1 MKQRALLLFVTV
13 FVTLSAFGQNA
24 ATADALFKQGDWTAA
39 LAAYKRLHK
48 QDPANNV
55 YTYRCARCLGELG
68 RHEEAIPL
76 FESVT
81 TITLR
86 DFFLAAEYLQ
96 VYRFSDALTTI
107 DNWLSTVKPDNER
120 YAKAL
125 ETKARAEAGARWLA
139 KTEDVYIYAV
149 EEVPAAHWRDS
160 LQLGADAGL
169 IGADGSY
176 TTSLGDRRIYSDS
189 LHHLYTTSR
198 LVDEWSEPEQLPLEG
213 KNPFLA
219 GDGITVYYSQ
229 ARPDGLGGNDLYMSR
244 LNTATHTYLQPT
256 MLGMPFSSLE
266 DDLFFGENDIT
277 GRGVFVSRKDD
288 NTVLIYRFLV
298 SDEKHYMRGQDED
311 SRRKMAMRQTVRQLK
326 NDQQNAQTDE
336 EFGSFSPM
344 FVQEDSVPA
353 AAFRFVLN
361 DSTVYTNL
369 ADFRSDK
376 ARTLCKRMLAI
387 QKEVEHKTRD
397 LDKQRRTYSASE
409 SAEERQCLVPVI
421 LNLEKENAALQQEMA
436 ALPQKIREAEMNAL
450 RER

>member
-13 FVTLSAFGQNA
+13 FVTLSAFGQTA

-39 LAAYKRLHK
+39 LAAYKRLHR

-96 VYRFSDALTTI
+96 VYRFNDALTTI

-120 YAKAL
+120 YTKAL
-125 ETKARAEAGARWLA
+125 ETKARAEAGARWLG
-139 KTEDVYIYAV
+139 KTEDVCIYAV
-149 EEVPAAHWRDS
+149 EEVPADRWYES
-160 LQLGADAGL
+160 LHLGEDAGF

-189 LHHLYTTSR
+189 LHHLYTTSK
-198 LVDEWSEPEQLPLEG
+198 LVDECSEPEQLPFDGE
-213 KNPFLA
+213 NPFLA

-229 ARPDGLGGNDLYMSR
+229 ARPDGLGGKDLYMSR

-256 MLGMPFSSLE
+256 MLGMPFSSLG
-266 DDLFFGENDIT
+266 DDLFFGENDLT

-288 NTVLIYRFLV
+288 QTVLLYRFLV
-298 SDEKHYMRGQDED
+298 SDERHFMRGQDEE
-311 SRRKMAMRQTVRQLK
+311 SQRLMARRMTIRPLK
-326 NDQQNAQTDE
+326 NDAQSAKNDE

-344 FVQEDSVPA
+344 FQQEDSVPA

-361 DSTVYTNL
+361 DSTVYTDL

-376 ARTLCKRMLAI
+376 ARMLCKRLLAA
-387 QKEVEHKTRD
+387 QKELEHKSRD
-397 LDKQRRTYSASE
+397 LDKQRRIYSASE

-421 LNLEKENAALQQEMA
+421 VGLEKENAALQQEIA
-436 ALPQKIREAEMNAL
+436 ALPGRIREAETK
-450 RER
+450 RQ